1 MESNLIV
8 FQLIMFQA
16 ETSATAPMN
25 PESQMQQQLH
35 QQNQQQQ
42 MQSKIFFRKLIF
54 TYCNGCRVVVILTTL
69 LCMTVFWE
77 CMKVSV
83 VPWSQRTAQIG
94 WEGFYTWHDSHKSH
108 LLDCFDHF
116 PRLLVYSAASVG
128 RLAPHN
134 LSSLADICSLM
145 HILHLKSSAKRKI

>member
-1 MESNLIV
+1 MKSNLIV

-54 TYCNGCRVVVILTTL
+54 TYCNGCRVVIILNTL
-69 LCMTVFWE
+69 LCMDYFLG
-77 CMKVSV
+77 MY
-83 VPWSQRTAQIG
+83 
-94 WEGFYTWHDSHKSH
+94 EGFRGHMVTAHSTDWM
-108 LLDCFDHF
+108 
-116 PRLLVYSAASVG
+116 G
-128 RLAPHN
+128 R
-134 LSSLADICSLM
+134 
-145 HILHLKSSAKRKI
+145 ILHLT